1 MTRREILPERLAGAT
16 AVVLDVF
23 LATTTLLAILE
34 NGARGVYPVESLE
47 EAEAALERL
56 GDGALRG
63 GEQRAQRIEG
73 YDYGPF
79 PDEYPPEAV
88 ADRDVIFVTT
98 NGTRAIAQCAPAEHV
113 LVGSLRNAPAV
124 ADHLQNSGT
133 DHVCLVCS
141 GASGGFNIE
150 DFLAATVIMSSMDL
164 DGFRLNDAAWVA
176 RDFARNHPDDVRE
189 VLRTARAGQW
199 FFRNDRVETFDFVA
213 DVGASSLVPEVVEGR
228 LHNAAGEV
236 VETEGGGDGG

>member
-1 MTRREILPERLAGAT
+1 MTRHEILPERLVGAT

-34 NGARGVYPVESLE
+34 NGARGVYPVGNLE
-47 EAEAALERL
+47 EADAALERL

-63 GEQRAQRIEG
+63 GEQQAQRVEG
-73 YDYGPF
+73 YDHGPF
-79 PDEYPPEAV
+79 PDEYSPTVV

-98 NGTRAIAQCAPAEHV
+98 NGTRAIAECAPAERI

-124 ADHLQNSGT
+124 AEHLQVSGT
-133 DHVCLVCS
+133 DDICLVCS

-150 DFLAATVIMSSMDL
+150 DFLAAAVIMSNMDL
-164 DGFRLNDAAWVA
+164 DDFRLNDAAWVA
-176 RDFARNHPDDVRE
+176 RDFARHHPDDVRE
-189 VLRTARAGQW
+189 VLRTARAGGW
-199 FFRNDRVETFDFVA
+199 FFRNDRVETFNFVA

-236 VETEGGGDGG
+236 VETDGGGDGT